1 MKLEKN
7 IKLCFSFYMKH
18 SIPILMEHSL
28 HFIDVIHFVSPFC
41 SRVNILKNWTSLNFW
56 INMLLETQKSMRI
69 LLEML
74 K

>member
-7 IKLCFSFYMKH
+7 IKLRSSFYMKH
-18 SIPILMEHSL
+18 SIPILVEHSL
-28 HFIDVIHFVSPFC
+28 HFIDVIHCVSPFC
-41 SRVNILKNWTSLNFW
+41 SRVNILKNWTSMNFY
-56 INMLLETQKSMRI
+56 INMLFGTQKSMHI